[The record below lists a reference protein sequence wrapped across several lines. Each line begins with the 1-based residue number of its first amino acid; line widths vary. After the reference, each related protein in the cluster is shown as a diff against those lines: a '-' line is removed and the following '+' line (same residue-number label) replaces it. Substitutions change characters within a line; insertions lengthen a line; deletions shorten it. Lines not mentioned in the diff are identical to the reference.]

1 MTGCS
6 DTFNFRDVLL
16 LYYGQQHVLVT
27 YVALIHLIFEMYFYC
42 IMVSNMFWSLMWPSL
57 EWFLWEQEY
66 DY

>member
-27 YVALIHLIFEMYFYC
+27 YVAIFRV
-42 IMVSNMFWSLMWPSL
+42 ISLRTRIRL
-57 EWFLWEQEY
+57 
-66 DY
+66 